1 MMMMTWCLE
10 GGGLIVQ
17 IHSVDA
23 ASEVMRS
30 LGVVVAQKT
39 FILLRHRGRK
49 VSDFAVIG
57 RLVTLIA

>member
-1 MMMMTWCLE
+1 MMMTWCLE

-30 LGVVVAQKT
+30 LGVVVVQKT
-39 FILLRHRGRK
+39 FILLRHRGCK

-57 RLVTLIA
+57 CLVSLIA

>member
-1 MMMMTWCLE
+1 M
-10 GGGLIVQ
+10 Q

-49 VSDFAVIG
+49 VSGFAAIG
-57 RLVTLIA
+57 RLVTPIARAYDMQI